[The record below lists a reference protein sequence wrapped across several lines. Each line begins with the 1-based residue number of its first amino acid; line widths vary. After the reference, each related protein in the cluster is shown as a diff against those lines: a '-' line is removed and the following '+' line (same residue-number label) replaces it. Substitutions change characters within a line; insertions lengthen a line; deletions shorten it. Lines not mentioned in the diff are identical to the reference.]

1 MRRLKLIFASISLL
15 AMVSCCN
22 DDKGYNWIYGT
33 WQAVEFT
40 MCNIEGDTESIDLR
54 EISDHILGTIS
65 FSHDGVATVRVV
77 YFESKQ
83 KRLASEDYEVADEK
97 VFEYQYTINDKY
109 IPIYLL
115 KMEIFAKKHDIDN
128 VFIYAKK
135 VIELDKDCPKAYFM
149 LGNFYFER
157 ADKRFQTLV

>member
-15 AMVSCCN
+15 AMASCIN
-22 DDKGYNWIYGT
+22 DDEGYNWIYGT

-109 IPIYLL
+109 IQIGDYNLRYEYLAGEFRVRGHGKFL
-115 KMEIFAKKHDIDN
+115 IGDLAENDIS
-128 VFIYAKK
+128 K
-135 VIELDKDCPKAYFM
+135 VPEE
-149 LGNFYFER
+149 YFENIS
-157 ADKRFQTLV
+157 TLYVFRKI